1 MFMIGFGRRGIT
13 AMPDKKLPLRER
25 RRLVR
30 AFRKQTHLTLVEL
43 AELVGLSHAMLSQ
56 FENGKVNLSEASWVR
71 LYEAMG
77 EFLRTA
83 KENYQAEIAKA
94 EETAAKLGVSGL
106 LRAQTEPELDDILS
120 RMSPEE
126 AETAI
131 PLLERLSAELD
142 KNSVAWRIARVALG
156 ELRLKVKEYKTER
169 LRNLYAL
176 QEHFRKESEERK
188 RQLEALERLPG
199 ALDDPI
205 VVGLIES
212 LRREL
217 EEKSR
222 ELEAMKPLAS
232 LPPQEQK

>member
-1 MFMIGFGRRGIT
+1 MT
-13 AMPDKKLPLRER
+13 ETPSLRER
-25 RRLVR
+25 QALLREVR
-30 AFRKQTHLTLVEL
+30 ERTGISLRKLGKL
-43 AELVGLSHAMLSQ
+43 AKISYSMLSL
-56 FENGKVNLSEASWVR
+56 FETGERDLSAEAWNRVMG
-71 LYEAMG
+71 AMEKFRIG
-77 EFLRTA
+77 ANKERT
-83 KENYQAEIAKA
+83 AEIARLKNEQA
-94 EETAAKLGVSGL
+94 ELQKKAAKLGVSGL

-120 RMSPEE
+120 SMPAGE
-126 AETAI
+126 AEAAI
-131 PLLERLSAELD
+131 PLLESLSAKLD
-142 KNSVAWRIARVALG
+142 GKSVAWRIVRVALG

-176 QEHFRKESEERK
+176 QENFRKESEERK

-222 ELEAMKPLAS
+222 ELEAVMPLAS
-232 LPPQEQK
+232 PAPQEQK

>member
-1 MFMIGFGRRGIT
+1 MAKQAEKTKTI
-13 AMPDKKLPLRER
+13 PLRER
-25 RRLVR
+25 RKLVR
-30 AFRKQTHLTLVEL
+30 EFREQTNLGLTEL
-43 AELVGLSHAMLSQ
+43 ASIAGLSQPMLSQ
-56 FENGKVNLSEASWVR
+56 FENGVRNLSE
-71 LYEAMG
+71 EAWARVLAAM
-77 EFLRTA
+77 EKFLLTA
-83 KENYQAEIAKA
+83 NENYKAEIAKA

-106 LRAQTEPELDDILS
+106 LRAQTEPELDGILS
-120 RMSPEE
+120 SMPAGKAE
-126 AETAI
+126 AAI
-131 PLLERLSAELD
+131 PLLESLSAKLD
-142 KNSVAWRIARVALG
+142 GKSVAWRIVRVALG

-176 QEHFRKESEERK
+176 QEIFRERK

-217 EEKSR
+217 EEQSR
-222 ELEAMKPLAS
+222 ELEAMRPLAS